1 MDVFEAIRS
10 RRSIRR
16 YAGRPM
22 EEDAIGQVL
31 EAARLAP
38 SANNHQEW
46 RFIVVREPEA
56 RMRLSIA
63 AKGQGFVGEAP
74 VVIACCAVESQHVMT
89 CGQFAYAI
97 DLAIA
102 VDHMT
107 IAAAALG
114 LGTCWVGAFYED
126 KVREVLG
133 IPGDV
138 RVVAL
143 LTLGYPAEKPSPRP
157 RKNLKDIVCHE
168 KWSS

>member
-1 MDVFEAIRS
+1 MSRPVEKEAI
-10 RRSIRR
+10 
-16 YAGRPM
+16 
-22 EEDAIGQVL
+22 EQVL

-46 RFIVVREPEA
+46 RFVAVSEPET

-89 CGQFAYAI
+89 CGQPAYAI

-102 VDHMT
+102 VEHMT
-107 IAAAALG
+107 LAAAALG

-126 KVREVLG
+126 RVREVLG
-133 IPGDV
+133 IPDSV

-143 LTLGYPAEKPSPRP
+143 LTLGHPKEKPSPRP
-157 RKNLKDIVCHE
+157 RKKLEDIVCFE
-168 KWSS
+168 KWS